1 MSRAQPWRRG
11 RPGQVRPEQD
21 RPGQH
26 RPGQDRPGQDQPG
39 RGSGAGAPEDLIGRL
54 DSLVEPAAE
63 PENAVLADDTRA
75 VRWAG
80 PLFTLFAVI
89 MVPWTV
95 YIGESLPMRQLSP
108 HYDASWAGF
117 DVLLVVA
124 LAGTGYFALRRSRY
138 LAMAATATAVLLI
151 VDAWFDVMTTPEG
164 QIVQSIVLAA
174 VVELPLAAVCIW
186 LAVHTEELTEHRI
199 VLLMRR
205 RGGASG
211 LRPR

>member
-1 MSRAQPWRRG
+1 VRVPKDADDLL
-11 RPGQVRPEQD
+11 GQ
-21 RPGQH
+21 
-26 RPGQDRPGQDQPG
+26 
-39 RGSGAGAPEDLIGRL
+39 L
-54 DSLVEPAAE
+54 DDMVGPAAE
-63 PENAVLADDTRA
+63 PDNKVLTDNARV

-117 DVLLVVA
+117 DVLLVAA

-151 VDAWFDVMTTPEG
+151 VDAWFDLMTTPEG
-164 QIVQSIVLAA
+164 EIVQSIVLAA

-186 LAVHTEELTEHRI
+186 LALHAEELTERRI

-205 RGGASG
+205 RGGASE